1 MAENGTTN
9 QVKYLSYD
17 GLRLFKK
24 KLQDYYANNTT
35 EGVVGASD
43 VAYKLASSKMI

>member
-17 GLRLFKK
+17 GLLLFKK
-24 KLQDYYANNTT
+24 QLQKYYANNT
-35 EGVVGASD
+35 
-43 VAYKLASSKMI
+43 K